1 MEDMNSPFEA
11 ADGHEEYCAD
21 SAGSRRF
28 VPLLVTESRARPVRT
43 MILSHRVV
51 TEVSRELDRQFAGLL
66 SATVITSCVASAIRD
81 LRGSISGEALPEM
94 AARLAGVR
102 LAALVDERTARASS

>member
-1 MEDMNSPFEA
+1 V
-11 ADGHEEYCAD
+11 
-21 SAGSRRF
+21 RRI
-28 VPLLVTESRARPVRT
+28 LLTRG
-43 MILSHRVV
+43 VV

-66 SATVITSCVASAIRD
+66 SATVISGCVAGAIRD

-102 LAALVDERTARASS
+102 LAALVDERAARVSS